1 MATEGNKVRLSWK
14 NPEHEDFVGCYVIR
28 NRFHPPCSPMDGI
41 KLYAGPDGYTYDD
54 YGNPNIP
61 KYYAVFSYDNV
72 PNYSAP
78 VTVSYSVNEVITVMD
93 DDLLE
98 TQEEEEERLSK
109 ETTPA

>member
-1 MATEGNKVRLSWK
+1 
-14 NPEHEDFVGCYVIR
+14 
-28 NRFHPPCSPMDGI
+28 MDGI

-78 VTVSYSVNEVITVMD
+78 VTVSYSVDEVITVID